1 MKVKMISRNP
11 DNYVRETKLQQHKVP
26 RNYDPALHPLEG
38 AREYVRALNAT
49 KLDRVFAKPFVCNLS
64 GHRDGVACFGKHP
77 KLLSTLATGAY
88 DGEVRIWDL
97 ANRTSVRSFVAHD
110 GFVRGIAY
118 ARNGERLFT
127 VGDDKTIK
135 VWSSQ
140 APDVGQEEEPVNTI
154 LSRHILH
161 GISHN
166 RKDNS
171 FATCGEV
178 CAIWDEK
185 HNDPIKTLKWGVDTL
200 HTISYNP
207 VETNVLACCAS
218 DRSIILY
225 DQREAQPLRKIV
237 LTMKS
242 NKLAWNPME
251 AFNFTVANEDCNLY
265 TFDTRKLR
273 TPLKVHF
280 DHVSAVTDVDYAP
293 TGHEFVSASYDKTV
307 RIYNAHQ
314 SHSRD
319 IYHTKRMQHVVCV
332 AWSLDNRYIF
342 SGSDEMNVRM
352 WKANAS
358 EKLGIIRPRERANFN
373 YQEALK
379 EKYAAHPQIK
389 RIARHRQ
396 VPRHVL
402 NAQRKMRMVKD
413 KELVKE
419 ANVRKHSKKGKVPF
433 VSEKKKHVLRED
445 V

>member
-11 DNYVRETKLQQHKVP
+11 DNYVRETKLQQHKIP

-38 AREYVRALNAT
+38 PREYVRALNAT

-77 KLLSTLATGAY
+77 KMLSTLATGAY

-97 ANRTSVRSFVAHD
+97 ANRCSVRSFVAHD

-118 ARNGERLFT
+118 ARNAEHFYT

-140 APDVGQEEEPVNTI
+140 APEVGEDEEPVNTI
-154 LSRHILH
+154 LSRHILQ

-178 CAIWDEK
+178 CAIWDAK

-200 HTISYNP
+200 HSISYNP

-225 DQREAQPLRKIV
+225 DQREAQPLRKVV

-265 TFDTRKLR
+265 TFDTRKLQ

-293 TGHEFVSASYDKTV
+293 TGKEFVSSSYDKTV
-307 RIYNAHQ
+307 RIYHAHQ

-342 SGSDEMNVRM
+342 SGSDEMNIRM

-358 EKLGIIRPRERANFN
+358 EKLGVVRPRERANFN

-402 NAQRKMRMVKD
+402 NAQRKMRSVKD

-419 ANVRKHSKKGKVPF
+419 ANVRKHSKKGTVPF
-433 VSEKKKHVLRED
+433 VSEKRKHVIRQD